1 MSMKECWEYDGISKI
16 PKDVKNVVVKDG
28 IDFIPEQAFKNCTE
42 LVSIQL
48 PDSIK
53 QIGHS
58 AFASCT
64 SLISVEVPPLVDT
77 IPYYTFFGCTSLVLV
92 QFQIDNNKLTSIQGC
107 AFQNCTSLTS
117 IHFPPTLRNI
127 CYRSFSGCTSLTSWI
142 VPPSIEYMEE
152 TCLDDCPSLTS
163 IQLPYEQFVRYSIN
177 PTITKKY
184 RFFQQGLFQF
194 FIRLLRTCPDIAK
207 KTCTDNHVLPLHLL
221 LIIGCCC
228 TECQDIVNAA
238 PQALSKRDPIY
249 HMYPFQLAACQKSS
263 IINCRARS
271 NFQKRNQLQQ
281 LECVYML
288 LREAPFVIHYLFPNL
303 LHHDNET

>member
-1 MSMKECWEYDGISKI
+1 MKECWEYNGIGKI
-16 PKDVKNVVVKDG
+16 PKDVTDVVVKDG
-28 IDFIPEQAFKNCTE
+28 VDFIPEQAFKNCSD

-48 PDSIK
+48 PDSI
-53 QIGHS
+53 QRIGHS

-64 SLISVEVPPLVDT
+64 SLSSIQLPPSIVT
-77 IPYYTFFGCTSLVLV
+77 ITYYTFFGCTSLISV
-92 QFQIDNNKLTSIQGC
+92 QFKPPTSLISIQGC

-117 IHFPPTLRNI
+117 IHFPPTLKNI

-142 VPPSIEYMEE
+142 VPRSIEYMEE
-152 TCLDDCPSLTS
+152 TCLDDCSSLTS
-163 IQLPYEQFVRYSIN
+163 ICLPYEEFVRYSIN

-184 RFFQQGLFQF
+184 RFFQQNLFQF
-194 FIRLLRTCPDIAK
+194 FIRLLRTCPEIAK
-207 KTCTDNHVLPLHLL
+207 KTCTNNHVLPLHLM

-228 TECQDIVNAA
+228 SECEDIVNAA
-238 PQALSKRDPIY
+238 PQALSIRDPIY
-249 HMYPFQLAACQKSS
+249 HMYPFLLAAFEKSS

-288 LREAPFVIHYLFPNL
+288 LREAPFVIQYLLPNL
-303 LHHDNET
+303 IHDET